1 MPTGT
6 PLTTDAV
13 LSAAEAVIRRHGPAK
28 ATVVDV
34 ARALGVSHTAVYKH
48 FPTKQALREAVT
60 RRWLDPNRDELAAVA
75 LDESLDPAQRLRSWL
90 HRVLTSKQVKSRED
104 PELFAAYAI
113 LAAECSGLAE
123 NHVSDLLSQLSVI
136 VAAGIADGSF
146 AVTNAAVA
154 ARAIYDATTRFHSLL
169 HADEWRA
176 PGIHD
181 DLDAV
186 LELLLGGLAV
196 ATRA

>member
-6 PLTTDAV
+6 PLSADTI
-13 LSAAEAVIRRHGPAK
+13 LSAAEAVIRRHGPGK

-75 LDESLDPAQRLRSWL
+75 HDDRVQPARRLRSWL
-90 HRVLTSKQVKSRED
+90 HLVLSTKQTKARED

-113 LAAECSGLAE
+113 LAAECSDLAE
-123 NHVSDLLSQLSVI
+123 GHVKDLLAQLAAI
-136 VAAGIADGSF
+136 VAAGVADGSF
-146 AVTNAAVA
+146 AVADSAIA
-154 ARAIYDATTRFHSLL
+154 ARAIFDATTLFHSLA
-169 HADEWRA
+169 HAHEWEA
-176 PGIHD
+176 QAIHD

-186 LELLLGGLAV
+186 CTLLLDGLTAPEGQ
-196 ATRA
+196 